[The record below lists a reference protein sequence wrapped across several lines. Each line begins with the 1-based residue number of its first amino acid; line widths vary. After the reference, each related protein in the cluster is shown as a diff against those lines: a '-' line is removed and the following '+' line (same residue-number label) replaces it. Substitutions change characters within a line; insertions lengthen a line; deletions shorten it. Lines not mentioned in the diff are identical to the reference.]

1 MGLENH
7 AQSNI
12 FYPYYKKS
20 RSVRQGATISI
31 RRAVLRSTP
40 AGPAFAHSAGCV
52 RCRQWRGYTKRYSR
66 RRRPPGDDLR
76 PERPHDWALAAD
88 DHLIYLRF
96 NRCTGL
102 QGGRPAILV
111 AREGLHQNDP
121 YFRSVLTQHQRLF
134 CHQCV
139 ETQRTAHAEISH
151 PFLQQRF
158 QTGCP
163 APDGRGYR
171 ADCRSALCP
180 PTPPRASGDT
190 CTP

>member
-111 AREGLHQNDP
+111 AREGLHQN
-121 YFRSVLTQHQRLF
+121 
-134 CHQCV
+134 V
-139 ETQRTAHAEISH
+139 ETQRTVHAEISH